1 MIMYIRR
8 ALFTNDDIVSMMIN
22 KMEFNS
28 HTFLDLMKIYN
39 ISEKYAKLFVD
50 YESRYNFDMLKIASN
65 YLNVELIELLA
76 ILEYEEKVDID
87 KKTEYEL
94 NYALNYIFDTMIKQS
109 VLSKNKT
116 FHT

>member
-1 MIMYIRR
+1 MYIRR
-8 ALFTNDDIVSMMIN
+8 PLFTNDDIVSMMIN
-22 KMEFNS
+22 KMEFNR